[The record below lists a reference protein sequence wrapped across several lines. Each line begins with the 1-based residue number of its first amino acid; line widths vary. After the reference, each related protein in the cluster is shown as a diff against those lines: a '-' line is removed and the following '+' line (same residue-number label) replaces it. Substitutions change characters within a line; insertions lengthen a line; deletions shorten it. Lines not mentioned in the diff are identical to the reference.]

1 MSDLFGFL
9 CPVRGWECYFGVV
22 NMGLKVGP
30 GPLVIV
36 VAHDWWG
43 SVWSVSSVMSRY
55 RFAMFL
61 AVSDSFIAHR
71 GFNIAERCPYIV
83 GGFSVCGECFCGFM
97 AVGLLHGIMEL
108 AFYGVRWSGSM
119 GDFDFFCSE
128 L

>member
-55 RFAMFL
+55 RFAMFE
-61 AVSDSFIAHR
+61 AVST
-71 GFNIAERCPYIV
+71 C
-83 GGFSVCGECFCGFM
+83 FSVHPVSRRT
-97 AVGLLHGIMEL
+97 VGTHGSCVHPCCQY
-108 AFYGVRWSGSM
+108 FGVGRTDRTSLQY
-119 GDFDFFCSE
+119 CSFG